1 MAVLD
6 NTILTSDVAPAIS
19 IDLVTNL
26 SENIRSLQE
35 LLGIVDMI
43 PMAAGTQIKT
53 YTTTVGD
60 LNKQEDE
67 GDIIP
72 LTKVTLA
79 EADPIV
85 LDFDLYR
92 KLVTAQD
99 IQKVGRERAIY
110 DTDRALIGAVRG
122 AVKGNFYASLENATG
137 VTPAGDTFQK
147 TLANAWSALHVFW
160 EDYDVSPIHFV
171 NPLDVAEYLGSAQ
184 ITVQNAF
191 GFDYVEDF
199 LGLGTVVFSAN
210 VEQGTVYSTARE
222 NLRGAYVPANGEVG
236 QEFELTTDE
245 SGLVGITHGRHL
257 GRGSIESMLAC
268 GVKFFAENL
277 AYVFKGTIG
286 GGDVSA

>member
-1 MAVLD
+1 MAVID

-53 YTTTVGD
+53 YTTEVGD
-60 LNKQEDE
+60 LNKQETE

-92 KLVTAQD
+92 KMVTAQD

-122 AVKGNFYASLENATG
+122 TVKGAFYTSLANATG
-137 VTPAGDTFQK
+137 VTPAGADFQK
-147 TLANAWSALHVFW
+147 TLANAWAALHVFW

-171 NPLDVAEYLGSAQ
+171 NPLDVAEYLGSAS
-184 ITVQNAF
+184 ITTQSAF

-199 LGLGTVVFSAN
+199 LGLGTVVFAAN
-210 VEQGTVYSTARE
+210 VAQGTVYSTVKE
-222 NLRGAYVPANGEVG
+222 NLRGAFVPANGEVG
-236 QEFELTTDE
+236 QEFELTSDE
-245 SGLVGITHGRHL
+245 SGLVGITHGRVL
-257 GRGSIESMLAC
+257 ERGSIESMLMA
-268 GVKFFAENL
+268 GVLFFAENY
-277 AYVFKGTIG
+277 AGVFKAG
-286 GGDVSA
+286 GEVSA